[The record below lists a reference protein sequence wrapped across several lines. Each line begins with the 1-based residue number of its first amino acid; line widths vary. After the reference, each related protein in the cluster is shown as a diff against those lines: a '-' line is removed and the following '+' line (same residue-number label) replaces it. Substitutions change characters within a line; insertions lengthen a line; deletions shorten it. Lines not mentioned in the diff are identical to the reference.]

1 MSGGSMDYIGFK
13 IEEAASYVAGEIKR
27 IEQMS
32 KKQIA
37 DEFRPC
43 DYYVKEHPDKKFLAS
58 PAGLRRETLKRLRAA
73 ERAIRIASIYAIRVE
88 WLTSYDDGYDS
99 FILRTDDELKE
110 FKKHRKRREV

>member
-1 MSGGSMDYIGFK
+1 MSGGSMDYVGFK
-13 IEEAASYVAGEIKR
+13 IQEAASYVASEIER
-27 IEQMS
+27 IEKMDA
-32 KKQIA
+32 KKIA

-43 DYYVKEHPDKKFLAS
+43 DYYVKKHPDKKFLAS

-99 FILRTDDELKE
+99 FILRTDEELE
-110 FKKHRKRREV
+110 ELKKHRKRLEV